1 LEGALLDHAKWC
13 GVELILFALPGDE
26 LARVSGSLG
35 YKIIKVGKK
44 VTVSVVATGKVLKGK
59 AAREALINVA
69 KCGSK
74 TGLTRAGDIGEQ
86 IVKWGRGQGAG
97 DVAQT
102 IARTRGLTSDGVREM
117 AKQGLPREWVE
128 KQLSHYRK
136 SFREGGGKLRNEQL
150 LPRKELM
157 ERILELWPE

>member
-1 LEGALLDHAKWC
+1 
-13 GVELILFALPGDE
+13 
-26 LARVSGSLG
+26 
-35 YKIIKVGKK
+35 
-44 VTVSVVATGKVLKGK
+44 
-59 AAREALINVA
+59 
-69 KCGSK
+69 
-74 TGLTRAGDIGEQ
+74 
-86 IVKWGRGQGAG
+86 
-97 DVAQT
+97 
-102 IARTRGLTSDGVREM
+102 M